1 MVLEEKDP
9 SGEQLLD
16 EGSISSEEE
25 AFMRGYSDED
35 EVITCSECGSALR
48 EKKIIKEF
56 EGERHL
62 FCCADCAKD
71 FEEGL

>member
-25 AFMRGYSDED
+25 AFMRGYSDEE
-35 EVITCSECGSALR
+35 EVATCSECGSALR
-48 EKKIIKEF
+48 ETKITKSF
-56 EGERHL
+56 EGEAQH
-62 FCCADCAKD
+62 FCCKDCAQEY
-71 FEEGL
+71 EEGL

>member
-25 AFMRGYSDED
+25 AFMRGYSDEE
-35 EVITCSECGSALR
+35 EVQACSECGNALR
-48 EKKIIKEF
+48 ETKIVKNF
-56 EGERHL
+56 EGQNHT
-62 FCCADCAKD
+62 FCCEDCAK
-71 FEEGL
+71 EYAEGL

>member
-35 EVITCSECGSALR
+35 EVISCSECGSALR
-48 EKKIIKEF
+48 ETKIVKSF
-56 EGERHL
+56 EGETYQ
-62 FCCADCAKD
+62 FCCADCAKE